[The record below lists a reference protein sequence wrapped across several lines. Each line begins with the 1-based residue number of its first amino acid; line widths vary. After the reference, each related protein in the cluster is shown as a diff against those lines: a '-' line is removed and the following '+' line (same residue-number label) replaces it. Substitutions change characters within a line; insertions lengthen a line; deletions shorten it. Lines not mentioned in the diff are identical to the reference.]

1 MKNLKLLI
9 IILIMF
15 AVVLAGTI
23 IILNIKQDT
32 GKTTSN
38 EIIINSPSNT
48 ENSPNISI
56 ENNIQEVE
64 EDSNIYNPQLEINT
78 EIEAVT
84 NYSTLYNLTKNITK
98 YFNYIKEGNIDAV
111 NELGGNENYIIAN
124 NLKYTIKEAYV
135 TENEY
140 QTKYFVKGTL
150 TIANG
155 DFTAVEQNIFMIIYV
170 DLDTNAYKLETVQEE
185 TFAIIA
191 LSQNEDITISKGLYN
206 NFEKE
211 DVDDVK
217 QMEIYLED
225 YLFQIYNN
233 TQKAYDLLDE
243 EYRNKRF
250 GNINEF
256 INYINQKQEQIQN
269 IKLMQYNV
277 IEDDEEKIYVGTDEN
292 GNYYKIIETSYMN
305 YRIMLDN
312 YTLKDYSEYTEDEQI
327 EEISKEFIQM
337 LNSKDYT
344 NAYNLLDQTFKTQH
358 FPTQQDFET
367 YVQQNFFERNIIET
381 RKVNEEGICIVV
393 IRENISTMSNKIEKY
408 FKVNI
413 INNTEFTIEFN
424 V

>member
-1 MKNLKLLI
+1 MKELKLLI

-15 AVVLAGTI
+15 AVVLTGTI
-23 IILNIKQDT
+23 IVLSVKDT
-32 GKTTSN
+32 EKNVNN
-38 EIIINSPSNT
+38 EIIINSTSNIN
-48 ENSPNISI
+48 NSISSSI
-56 ENNIQEVE
+56 ENEIEESEEEVIE
-64 EDSNIYNPQLEINT
+64 YNPQLEVNT
-78 EIEAVT
+78 AIEKVD
-84 NYSTLYNLTKNITK
+84 NNSTLYSLTNNITK
-98 YFNYIKEGNIDAV
+98 YFNYIKEGNADAV
-111 NELGGNENYIIAN
+111 NELGGNAS
-124 NLKYTIKEAYV
+124 YTISNNFKYIAKEAYV
-135 TENEY
+135 TQNEY
-140 QTKYFVKGTL
+140 QSKYYIKGTL

-155 DFTAVEQNIFMIIYV
+155 DFTATEQDSFIIIYI
-170 DLDTNAYKLETVQEE
+170 DLQNNTYKLETVQEE
-185 TFAIIA
+185 TFATIA
-191 LSQNEDITISKGLYN
+191 LSKNEDITINKGLYN

-211 DVDDVK
+211 YVDDVK

-269 IKLMQYNV
+269 IQLMQYNV
-277 IEDDEEKIYVGTDEN
+277 IEEDEEKIYVGTDEN

-327 EEISKEFIQM
+327 EEISKQFIQM

-344 NAYNLLDQTFKTQH
+344 NAYNLLDTTFKTEY
-358 FPTQQDFET
+358 FPTQQDFEI

-381 RKVNEEGICIVV
+381 REVNEEGICVV
-393 IRENISTMSNKIEKY
+393 IIRENISTMSNKIEKQ

-413 INNTEFTIEFN
+413 ISDTDYTIEFN